1 MAQMREYY
9 EEKLTDA
16 RNDIQNKDREIARIN
31 IDMEKRK
38 QENEEKGEEE
48 QRAFNDHLKDLRKDN
63 LNLKNQNEELA
74 HFEAKKEQLYEEK
87 DDLHKKLDEA
97 IKLRN
102 EESNA
107 KEVEKMDAVEKLRKQ
122 MLYQIKKTKANLL
135 ALNDEQLAKT
145 TRLTMLQNDQLAN
158 ELELQSKQTE
168 IIVAKND
175 KLLD

>member
-1 MAQMREYY
+1 M
-9 EEKLTDA
+9 
-16 RNDIQNKDREIARIN
+16 
-31 IDMEKRK
+31 
-38 QENEEKGEEE
+38 
-48 QRAFNDHLKDLRKDN
+48 
-63 LNLKNQNEELA
+63 
-74 HFEAKKEQLYEEK
+74 YEEK
-87 DDLHKKLDEA
+87 DELSRKLEKA